1 MWLETVIGRELPLIL
16 FSVTDPG
23 LAAVKVDML
32 WQPTLYHDA
41 REMVTM

>member
-23 LAAVKVDML
+23 LAAVKVGML

-41 REMVTM
+41 RETVTM